1 MKKGIARL
9 LIQLFADESETTDL
23 EMDVTEEENAENS
36 TEDAEND
43 AEETEET
50 PLPVEEP
57 TEEPEKV
64 KTFTQEEVNEIVK
77 ERLKRETKERKKLD
91 REYREQLSKYEELAY
106 LTQEGLKA
114 SNLEETLEK
123 SRSFYGKQG
132 IKYQPANSTRE
143 DEIVANAYARE
154 IIEDSD
160 SIEEIKAA
168 ADKLLKKGT
177 SITNREKLIVQGLIG
192 EMESRERISSL
203 KKLGVKE
210 EVYNSDEFK
219 AFEKKFTKDTPI
231 SDVYELYRTMTKPTA
246 KVVENPGSMK
256 SIPAKEKKAFITEAE
271 YDRMTDKEIEENI
284 DLIKLSMAKW

>member
-23 EMDVTEEENAENS
+23 EMDATEEET
-36 TEDAEND
+36 TEEV
-43 AEETEET
+43 EETEEVSE
-50 PLPVEEP
+50 PVEETETEET

-64 KTFTQEEVNEIVK
+64 KTFTQEEVDRMMK
-77 ERLKRETKERKKLD
+77 DRLKRERNRLD
-91 REYREQLSKYEELAY
+91 RDYREQLSKYEELAY

-132 IKYQPANSTRE
+132 IKYQPAKSTRE
-143 DEIVANAYARE
+143 DEILANAYTRE

-168 ADKLLKKGT
+168 ADKLLKKGA
-177 SITNREKLIVQGLIG
+177 SITNREKLVVQGLIS
-192 EMESRERISSL
+192 EMESRERLSNL
-203 KKLGVKE
+203 RKLGVKE
-210 EVYNSDEFK
+210 EVYNSDDFR
-219 AFEKKFTKDTPI
+219 AFEKKFAKDTPI
-231 SDVYELYRTMTKPTA
+231 SDVYELYRAKTKPT

-256 SIPAKEKKAFITEAE
+256 SVPAKDKKTFITEAE
-271 YDRMTDKEIEENI
+271 YDKMTDKEIEENM

>member
-23 EMDVTEEENAENS
+23 EMDATEEE
-36 TEDAEND
+36 TEYTDGVN
-43 AEETEET
+43 EETEET
-50 PLPVEEP
+50 SEPVEETETEEP

-91 REYREQLSKYEELAY
+91 RDYREQLSKYEELAY

-132 IKYQPANSTRE
+132 IKYQPANNTRE
-143 DEIVANAYARE
+143 DEILANAYARE

-177 SITNREKLIVQGLIG
+177 SITNREKLVVQGLIG
-192 EMESRERISSL
+192 EMESRERISNL

-210 EVYNSDEFK
+210 EVYNSDEFR
-219 AFEKKFTKDTPI
+219 AFEKKFAKDTPI

-271 YDRMTDKEIEENI
+271 YDKMTDKEIEENM
-284 DLIKLSMAKW
+284 DLIKMSMTKW

>member
-23 EMDVTEEENAENS
+23 EMDVTEEEVEYTDSVN
-36 TEDAEND
+36 
-43 AEETEET
+43 EETEET
-50 PLPVEEP
+50 PLPVEETKTEEP
-57 TEEPEKV
+57 TEEPKKV
-64 KTFTQEEVNEIVK
+64 KTFTQEEVNEMMKDRI
-77 ERLKRETKERKKLD
+77 KRERNRLD
-91 REYREQLSKYEELAY
+91 RDYREQLSKYEELAY

-114 SNLEETLEK
+114 SNLEATLEK

-132 IKYQPANSTRE
+132 IKYQPANNTRE
-143 DEIVANAYARE
+143 DEILANAYARE
-154 IIEDSD
+154 IIEESD

-168 ADKLLKKGT
+168 ADRLLKKGT
-177 SITNREKLIVQGLIG
+177 SITNREKLVVQGLIG
-192 EMESRERISSL
+192 EMESRERISNL

-210 EVYNSDEFK
+210 EVYNSDEFR
-219 AFEKKFTKDTPI
+219 AFEKKFAKDTPI

-271 YDRMTDKEIEENI
+271 YDRMTDKEIEENMA
-284 DLIKLSMAKW
+284 LIRESMAKW

>member
-23 EMDVTEEENAENS
+23 EMDATEEET
-36 TEDAEND
+36 TEEV
-43 AEETEET
+43 EETEEVSE
-50 PLPVEEP
+50 PVEEA

-64 KTFTQEEVNEIVK
+64 KTFTQEEVDRMMK
-77 ERLKRETKERKKLD
+77 DRLKRERNRLD
-91 REYREQLSKYEELAY
+91 RDYREQLSKYEELAY

-132 IKYQPANSTRE
+132 IKYQPAKSTRE
-143 DEIVANAYARE
+143 DEILANAYTRE

-168 ADKLLKKGT
+168 ADKLLKKGA
-177 SITNREKLIVQGLIG
+177 SITNREKLVVQGLIS
-192 EMESRERISSL
+192 EMESRERLSNL
-203 KKLGVKE
+203 RKLGVKE
-210 EVYNSDEFK
+210 EVYNSDDFR
-219 AFEKKFTKDTPI
+219 AFEKKFAKDTPI
-231 SDVYELYRTMTKPTA
+231 SDVYELYRAKTKPT

-256 SIPAKEKKAFITEAE
+256 SVPAKDKKTFITEAE
-271 YDRMTDKEIEENI
+271 YDKMTDKEIEENM

>member
-23 EMDVTEEENAENS
+23 EMDATEEETTKEV
-36 TEDAEND
+36 
-43 AEETEET
+43 EETEEVSE
-50 PLPVEEP
+50 PVEETVTEEP
-57 TEEPEKV
+57 TEEPKKV
-64 KTFTQEEVNEIVK
+64 KTFTQEEVNEMMKDRI
-77 ERLKRETKERKKLD
+77 KRERNRLD
-91 REYREQLSKYEELAY
+91 RDYREQLSKYEELAY

-192 EMESRERISSL
+192 EMESRERISNL

-271 YDRMTDKEIEENI
+271 YDRMTDKEIEENMA
-284 DLIKLSMAKW
+284 LIRESMAKW

>member
-36 TEDAEND
+36 TDDAEND

-50 PLPVEEP
+50 SEPVEEP
-57 TEEPEKV
+57 TEEPKKV
-64 KTFTQEEVNEIVK
+64 KTFTQEEVNEMMKDRI
-77 ERLKRETKERKKLD
+77 KRERNKLD
-91 REYREQLSKYEELAY
+91 RDYREQLSKYEELAY

-132 IKYQPANSTRE
+132 IKYQPANNTRE
-143 DEIVANAYARE
+143 DEILANAYARE
-154 IIEDSD
+154 IIEESD

-168 ADKLLKKGT
+168 ADKLLNKGT
-177 SITNREKLIVQGLIG
+177 SITNREKLVVQGLIG
-192 EMESRERISSL
+192 EMESRERISNL

-210 EVYNSDEFK
+210 EVYNSDEFR
-219 AFEKKFTKDTPI
+219 AFEKKFAKDTPI

-271 YDRMTDKEIEENI
+271 YDRMTDKEIEENMA
-284 DLIKLSMAKW
+284 LIKESMAKW

>member
-23 EMDVTEEENAENS
+23 EMDATEEET
-36 TEDAEND
+36 TEEV
-43 AEETEET
+43 EETEEVSE
-50 PLPVEEP
+50 PVEEAETEET

-132 IKYQPANSTRE
+132 IKYQPAKSTRE
-143 DEIVANAYARE
+143 DEILANAYTRE

-168 ADKLLKKGT
+168 ADKLLKKGA
-177 SITNREKLIVQGLIG
+177 SITNREKLVVQGLIS
-192 EMESRERISSL
+192 EMESRERLSNL
-203 KKLGVKE
+203 RKLGVKE
-210 EVYNSDEFK
+210 EVYNSDDFK

-231 SDVYELYRTMTKPTA
+231 GDVYELYRAKTKPT

-256 SIPAKEKKAFITEAE
+256 SVPAKEKKAFITEAE
-271 YDRMTDKEIEENI
+271 YDKMTDKEIEENM
-284 DLIKLSMAKW
+284 DLIKMSMTKW

>member
-23 EMDVTEEENAENS
+23 ETDVTEEEVEYTDSVN
-36 TEDAEND
+36 
-43 AEETEET
+43 EETEET
-50 PLPVEEP
+50 SEPVEETKTEEP
-57 TEEPEKV
+57 TEEPKKV
-64 KTFTQEEVNEIVK
+64 KTFTQEEVNEMMKDRI
-77 ERLKRETKERKKLD
+77 KRERNRLD
-91 REYREQLSKYEELAY
+91 RDYREQLSKYEELAY

-192 EMESRERISSL
+192 EMESRERISNL

-210 EVYNSDEFK
+210 EVYNSDEFR
-219 AFEKKFTKDTPI
+219 AFEKKFAKDTPI
-231 SDVYELYRTMTKPTA
+231 SDVYELYRTMNKPTA

-271 YDRMTDKEIEENI
+271 YDRMTDKEIEENMA
-284 DLIKLSMAKW
+284 LIRESMAKW

>member
-23 EMDVTEEENAENS
+23 EMDATEEET
-36 TEDAEND
+36 TEEV
-43 AEETEET
+43 EETEEVSE
-50 PLPVEEP
+50 PVEETVTEEP

-64 KTFTQEEVNEIVK
+64 KTFTQEEVDRMMKDRI
-77 ERLKRETKERKKLD
+77 KRERNRLD
-91 REYREQLSKYEELAY
+91 RDYREQLSKYEELAY

-132 IKYQPANSTRE
+132 IKYQPANNTRE
-143 DEIVANAYARE
+143 DEILANAYARE

-177 SITNREKLIVQGLIG
+177 SITNREKLVVQGLIG
-192 EMESRERISSL
+192 EMESRERISNL

-210 EVYNSDEFK
+210 EVYNSDEFR
-219 AFEKKFTKDTPI
+219 AFEKKFAKDTPI
-231 SDVYELYRTMTKPTA
+231 SDVYELYRTMTKPT

-256 SIPAKEKKAFITEAE
+256 SVPAKEKKAFITEAE
-271 YDRMTDKEIEENI
+271 YDKMTDKEIEENM
-284 DLIKLSMAKW
+284 DLIKMSMTKW

>member
-23 EMDVTEEENAENS
+23 EMDATEEET
-36 TEDAEND
+36 TEEV
-43 AEETEET
+43 EETEEVSE
-50 PLPVEEP
+50 PVEETETEET

-64 KTFTQEEVNEIVK
+64 KTFTQEEVDRMMK
-77 ERLKRETKERKKLD
+77 DRLKRERNRLD
-91 REYREQLSKYEELAY
+91 RDYREQLSKYEELAY

-132 IKYQPANSTRE
+132 IKYQPAKSTRE
-143 DEIVANAYARE
+143 DEILANAYTRE

-168 ADKLLKKGT
+168 ADKLLKKGA
-177 SITNREKLIVQGLIG
+177 SITNREKLVVQGLIS
-192 EMESRERISSL
+192 EMESRERLSNL
-203 KKLGVKE
+203 RKLGVKE
-210 EVYNSDEFK
+210 EVYNSDDFR
-219 AFEKKFTKDTPI
+219 AFEKKFAKDTPI
-231 SDVYELYRTMTKPTA
+231 SDVYELYRAKTKPT

-256 SIPAKEKKAFITEAE
+256 SVPAKDKKTFITEAE
-271 YDRMTDKEIEENI
+271 YDRMTDKEIEENM